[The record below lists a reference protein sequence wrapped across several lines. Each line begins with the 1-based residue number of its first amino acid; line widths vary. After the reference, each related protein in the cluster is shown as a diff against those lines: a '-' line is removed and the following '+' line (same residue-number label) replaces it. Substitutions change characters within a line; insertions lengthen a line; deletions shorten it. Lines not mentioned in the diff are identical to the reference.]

1 MGALGRAGSPRPP
14 GRGCSVHD
22 AAVPARSSFPR
33 TDGSGLDRD
42 SHVVAP
48 HDPSTE
54 EVHRAEA
61 DRCQHHVPRRLLRRP
76 GEERHG
82 AADGRVLRRAQPRAA
97 PCGRHAAARRHD
109 LHGAQGVL
117 ACGGRRPNGLSPRSP
132 PIRRWPTSIGRPACA
147 TTRSARSWCPTRSPR
162 RTPRRGPRRRRSVR
176 RNDAHRAVAELKEQ
190 PGEDILTFGSQNAL
204 ERPALRRPGGR
215 APPDGRRERAR
226 RRDAGVPDRHGRV
239 ATADGHATSR
249 WLGQRAAALRGDP

>member
-1 MGALGRAGSPRPP
+1 VRKLIVANIMSLDGYFEGPEKNVMALPM
-14 GRGCSVHD
+14 
-22 AAVPARSSFPR
+22 
-33 TDGSGLDRD
+33 DGFFDEHNL
-42 SHVVAP
+42 
-48 HDPSTE
+48 E
-54 EVHRAEA
+54 
-61 DRCQHHVPRRLLRRP
+61 RLR
-76 GEERHG
+76 
-82 AADGRVLRRAQPRAA
+82 AADTLLLGATTYMGLKGYWPAVAEDPMASPAVAA
-97 PCGRHAAARRHD
+97 DPEVAD
-109 LHGAQGVL
+109 LH
-117 ACGGRRPNGLSPRSP
+117 RETGLRNNQ
-132 PIRRWPTSIGRPACA
+132 IRKVVVSDSITEKDTAPWTE
-147 TTRSARSWCPTRSPR
+147 TTTI
-162 RTPRRGPRRRRSVR
+162 VR